1 MLSDCTLTSS
11 VLIMIYGKFY
21 AVIAM
26 VGIIVGS
33 YWVIN
38 WQANRIN
45 SLTDTNKKLTVT
57 LEEQKSINTDYQ
69 ARIMRLNQLDIQ
81 YTQELANAKNEISR
95 LRDIS
100 ERHPERV
107 YIKAECPKSKTT
119 PSTSLAYATTARP
132 TDTAIRNYWLL
143 RERIAESEQMIKG
156 LQYYI
161 KIECLK

>member
-1 MLSDCTLTSS
+1 MK
-11 VLIMIYGKFY
+11 YGKLY
-21 AVIAM
+21 AVITM

-45 SLTDTNKKLTVT
+45 SLTDTNKKLTVA
-57 LEEQKSINTDYQ
+57 LEEQRSINTDYQ

-81 YTQELANAKNEISR
+81 YTQELADAKNKISR

-100 ERHPERV
+100 ERNPERV

-156 LQYYI
+156 LQDYI
-161 KIECLK
+161 RVECVN

>member
-1 MLSDCTLTSS
+1 MK
-11 VLIMIYGKFY
+11 YGKLY
-21 AVIAM
+21 AVITM
-26 VGIIVGS
+26 VGIIVGG

-45 SLTDTNKKLTVT
+45 SLTDINKKLTVA
-57 LEEQKSINTDYQ
+57 LEEQRSINTDYQ

-81 YTQELANAKNEISR
+81 YTQELADAKNKISR

-100 ERHPERV
+100 ERNPERV

-119 PSTSLAYATTARP
+119 PSTSLDDATTARL

-156 LQYYI
+156 LQDYI
-161 KIECLK
+161 KQECME

>member
-1 MLSDCTLTSS
+1 MK
-11 VLIMIYGKFY
+11 YGKLY
-21 AVIAM
+21 AIIAL

-45 SLTDTNKKLTVT
+45 SLTDINKKLAVA

-107 YIKAECPKSKTT
+107 YIKAECPRVTT
-119 PSTSLAYATTARP
+119 TSSTSLAHATTARP

-156 LQYYI
+156 LQDYVRE
-161 KIECLK
+161 ECL

>member
-1 MLSDCTLTSS
+1 MK
-11 VLIMIYGKFY
+11 YGKLY

-26 VGIIVGS
+26 VSIIVGS

-45 SLTDTNKKLTVT
+45 LLIEKNKELTIA

-107 YIKAECPKSKTT
+107 YIKAECPKVKTT
-119 PSTSLAYATTARP
+119 PSTSLASATTARP

-143 RERIAESEQMIKG
+143 RERIAESELMIKG
-156 LQYYI
+156 LQDYI
-161 KIECLK
+161 RVECVN

>member
-1 MLSDCTLTSS
+1 
-11 VLIMIYGKFY
+11 
-21 AVIAM
+21 
-26 VGIIVGS
+26 
-33 YWVIN
+33 
-38 WQANRIN
+38 
-45 SLTDTNKKLTVT
+45 
-57 LEEQKSINTDYQ
+57 EEQKSINTDYQ

-132 TDTAIRNYWLL
+132 TDTALRNYWLL
-143 RERIAESEQMIKG
+143 RERIAESEQMILG
-156 LQYYI
+156 LQDYI
-161 KIECLK
+161 RVECVN